1 MAVTKRQKIVIRLAI
16 VSFIIFLGFLGEFIV
31 YRYQTN
37 RSVLFRTD
45 GGRIQIYREKR
56 WRTFIVKG
64 INFSYAGSAADEE
77 ALPKS
82 EYKRWLKQMADMN
95 ANVIR
100 VKSILPRPF
109 YQAFLEYNLL
119 ADKPLYLLQ
128 GIWTDDDSVQ
138 IKDAYDDRLNTE
150 LFEKI
155 KETVDAV
162 NGNAEIRRSGSAVKY
177 KHNVSRYLMG
187 YFLSGGYDPDF
198 VITTNENNTKVMG
211 FEGDYLY
218 SQNASPYEAWLA
230 ALGNFII
237 SYSNDN
243 YGFRS
248 ILLSWISQPA
258 TDPIDHLSMEDLR
271 REAAAGVILDHIYNT
286 EKLNQGI
293 FLSYIVSPQNPDFLK
308 FRGEYS
314 RYMDSR
320 GKLNPFE
327 AYLKALGEFRTM
339 PLVAVEFG
347 GQEENERGEAVA
359 DAFESIISAGFSG
372 GTVFSWQHDWLRK
385 YREFDQSDGKT
396 DGIGRWL
403 ADVYASMQEKY
414 GEH

>member
-1 MAVTKRQKIVIRLAI
+1 MAVTKRQKIVIRLLI
-16 VSFIIFLGFLGEFIV
+16 VSLVVFLGLLVEFII

-45 GGRIQIYREKR
+45 GGRIQIFRDKR

-64 INFSYAGSAADEE
+64 INFSQAGSAADEE
-77 ALPKS
+77 TLPKS

-100 VKSILPRPF
+100 VNSILPRPF

-119 ADKPLYLLQ
+119 TDRPLYLLQ
-128 GIWTDDDSVQ
+128 GIWADDDSAH
-138 IKDAYDDRLNTE
+138 INDAYDDRLNTG

-162 NGNAEIRRSGSAVKY
+162 NGDAEIRRSGSTVKY

-198 VITTNENNTKVMG
+198 VITTNENNATVMG
-211 FEGDYLY
+211 FEGEYLY
-218 SQNASPYEAWLA
+218 TQNASPYEAWLA
-230 ALGNFII
+230 ALGNFIF
-237 SYSNDN
+237 SYSNDRK
-243 YGFRS
+243 GSRS
-248 ILLSWISQPA
+248 ILLSWISRPA
-258 TDPIDHLSMEDLR
+258 TDPIDHISMEDLK
-271 REAAAGVILDHIYNT
+271 REAAARVILDHIFYT

-293 FLSYIVSPQNPDFLK
+293 FLSYIVSPFDDDFLK

-327 AYLKALGEFRTM
+327 AYLKDLGEFRSM

-347 GQEENERGEAVA
+347 GQKENERGAAVA
-359 DAFESIISAGFSG
+359 DTFESIISAGFSG
-372 GTVFSWQHDWLRK
+372 GTVFAWQHDWLRK
-385 YREFDQSDGKT
+385 YREFDQSNGNT
-396 DGIGRWL
+396 DVTGRWL
-403 ADVYASMQEKY
+403 SDVYDSMQEKY